1 MSRFH
6 QKISIGAINGWPT
19 WRAPVHPCTITKY
32 TNLPTYYYNIKDS
45 PFKYHPT
52 MAPNGTNGSVRSKKS
67 GEGDGFYNSL
77 VQGDVE
83 LPDEKVLDEIFSE
96 RTTQHA
102 DDAIDYEDIDEL
114 ADENDD
120 AELASVADESK
131 DNLAQGPGMDDEEDL
146 QNQANDEFDAFFGDD
161 DAKPDDGND
170 LGHMGGEDMHM
181 LDDMN
186 NQFGFEDDGL
196 DDLDLGFEDEE
207 DNRAAPDLK
216 TSRKRKSP
224 EELALKKAKLQ
235 KIVKD
240 MESRQ
245 KTRMVARHFPDYHPD
260 KPVNFHNMS
269 LPAPKYYSHLR
280 PGIASRTNI
289 KPLIPMKLSLEV
301 EPDQKKAFKSKR
313 GVTSVQ
319 RPGIVEIT
327 QADLDLISDFESNKE
342 NAVKIKL
349 LPFIKSDGVE
359 NDKFA
364 EFSKDLVLASADWD
378 DADIL
383 DAGDSDKEP
392 SKTKGSAISSDRFV
406 DDDLYYDDENIFNG
420 QAAPEK
426 FELNMNDPNL
436 LFVPDKKKT
445 DSTRSK
451 ALIPTD
457 KKHLH
462 MKFNI
467 SNDKQYEILRNNYNT
482 KVRSQLSNLNIE
494 HSVPAMRLQTPYYK
508 IRMSPEEARAYHRGK
523 FQVRQGSLICF
534 SKLKVRKKKKDK
546 GKTQTEIFR
555 KTSDLTSVDSSPLI
569 AMEYSEEYPSIL
581 SNFGMGS
588 KLINYYRKEKEDD
601 NSRPKAP
608 LGETH
613 VLGVED
619 RSPFWN
625 FGHVAKGDFVPT
637 LYNNMI
643 RAPIFKQ
650 EPKNT
655 DFLLIRSSGCGNH
668 QRHYLRAINHLFA
681 VGNVFP
687 AVEVP
692 APHSRK
698 VTNTSKNRLKMIVYR
713 TMNKNGNARLS
724 VKDISSHFPDQNDM
738 QNRQRLKEF
747 MEYQRKGDD
756 QGFWKIKNM
765 DVVPTEDEIRAMI
778 TPEDAALLDSMQ
790 HGSQV
795 LDDIDSL
802 YNDDSRKQDLKREKR
817 EKEGSKEMEEH
828 ENEEKEKAA
837 EKKRREKDGE
847 AEETIDEGLSPWS
860 LSKSFIFA
868 NQTKAMLQLNGEGD
882 PSGIGL
888 GFSFLRATQ
897 KHGFKPLIPPP
908 KDTVPKNTTAAYQQK
923 LYENEISRI
932 WYSQRS
938 SLTVDNREGHNLD
951 DIYREYKPLDHKD
964 FMKQKFAKEKEDK
977 VKQEGVQSARR
988 NVLKITRL
996 VRDENDIVQ
1005 RKVEFVT
1012 DPRLIK
1018 AYIKRKKQIEGDKMS
1033 MVNANEILPTNDIE
1047 MNKIRRKALEEK
1059 IANLTKRAKLSKGRK
1074 PSKDPLHLAAVAGG
1088 TIIDDNT
1095 VMLPDG
1101 SYAFGG
1107 KGIGKGKSRTR
1118 RCASCGAFGHI
1129 RTNKTCPL
1137 YEATKGGKVKIP
1149 AEQKEILMA
1158 QAKANEGSSENAEP
1172 DSNTAQSPA

>member
-1 MSRFH
+1 MS
-6 QKISIGAINGWPT
+6 S
-19 WRAPVHPCTITKY
+19 
-32 TNLPTYYYNIKDS
+32 
-45 PFKYHPT
+45 
-52 MAPNGTNGSVRSKKS
+52 NGTNGSARSKKA
-67 GEGDGFYNSL
+67 GGGDGYFNSL
-77 VQGDVE
+77 VKGDVE
-83 LPDEKVLDEIFSE
+83 VPDDKVIDEIFAE
-96 RTTQHA
+96 RNTKHA

-114 ADENDD
+114 ADESDEVESP
-120 AELASVADESK
+120 AAADESNT
-131 DNLAQGPGMDDEEDL
+131 NLATGGLNEDEDL
-146 QNQANDEFDAFFGDD
+146 QNQANDQFDAFFGDD
-161 DAKPDDGND
+161 DKPDDNAEDNLRGGD
-170 LGHMGGEDMHM
+170 MGM

-196 DDLDLGFEDEE
+196 NDLDLGFEDEE
-207 DNRAAPDLK
+207 MAVEQRVTK
-216 TSRKRKSP
+216 KRKSP
-224 EELALKKAKLQ
+224 EELEAKKAKLRR
-235 KIVKD
+235 IVQD
-240 MESRQ
+240 MELRRNSRLLA
-245 KTRMVARHFPDYHPD
+245 KHFPDYQRD
-260 KPVNFHNMS
+260 KPVNFHTMA
-269 LPAPKYYSHLR
+269 LPAPKYYNYLR
-280 PGIASRTNI
+280 PAIAFRNNV

-301 EPDQKKAFKSKR
+301 AADQKKAFKSKR
-313 GVTSVQ
+313 GVTADPESKK
-319 RPGIVEIT
+319 GIVEIT
-327 QADLDLISDFESNKE
+327 EKDLELIADIENNKE
-342 NAVKIKL
+342 NSVSVKV
-349 LPFIKSDGVE
+349 LPFISADGVE
-359 NDKFA
+359 YDKFA

-378 DADIL
+378 DAAIL
-383 DAGDSDKEP
+383 DAGDSDKVP
-392 SKTKGSAISSDRFV
+392 PKLAGLSSTQFV
-406 DDDLYYDDENIFNG
+406 DDDYFYDDENIFNG

-436 LFVPDKKKT
+436 LFVPDKKKA
-445 DSTRSK
+445 DHSKSK
-451 ALIPTD
+451 AVIPSD
-457 KKHLH
+457 LKHLH

-467 SNDKQYEILRNNYNT
+467 SNDKQYEILRTNYHT

-508 IRMSPEEARAYHRGK
+508 IKMSTEEARAFHRAK

-534 SKLKVRKKKKDK
+534 SKLKTRKKKKDK
-546 GKTQTEIFR
+546 GKTQTEIFK
-555 KTSDLTSVDSSPLI
+555 KTSDLTAVDTSPLI

-588 KLINYYRKEKEDD
+588 KLINYYRKEKEED
-601 NSRPKAP
+601 NLRPKAP

-637 LYNNMI
+637 LYNNMM

-650 EPKNT
+650 EPKST
-655 DFLLIRSSGCGNH
+655 DFLLIRSLGCGNH

-713 TMNKNGNARLS
+713 TMNRNGNARLS
-724 VKDISSHFPDQNDM
+724 VKDISLHFPDQNDM

-765 DVVPTEDEIRAMI
+765 DIVPSEEEIRAMI

-790 HGSQV
+790 HGAQV

-802 YNDDSRKQDLKREKR
+802 YNDESRKQDLRREKR
-817 EKEGSKEMEEH
+817 EKEGNKNAEEN
-828 ENEEKEKAA
+828 ENEEKEKA
-837 EKKRREKDGE
+837 ERKRKEREGE
-847 AEETIDEGLSPWS
+847 TDETIDEGLSPWS
-860 LSKSFIFA
+860 LSRSFIIS
-868 NQTKAMLQLNGEGD
+868 NQTKAMLQLTGEGD

-908 KDTVPKNTTAAYQQK
+908 KDSVPKNTTAAYQQK
-923 LYENEISRI
+923 LYEQEVSRI

-938 SLTVDNREGHNLD
+938 SLTVDNREGHNLN
-951 DIYREYKPLDHKD
+951 DIYKKYKPIDHKD
-964 FMKQKFAKEKEDK
+964 HMKQKFSKEKEDK
-977 VKQEGVQSARR
+977 IKQEGVQSARR

-1059 IANLTKRAKLSKGRK
+1059 IANLQKRAKLSKGRK
-1074 PSKDPLHLAAVAGG
+1074 PNKDPLHLAAAAGG
-1088 TIIDDNT
+1088 TIIDANT

-1107 KGIGKGKSRTR
+1107 RGIGKGKSRTR

-1137 YEATKGGKVKIP
+1137 YEATKGGTVKIP
-1149 AEQKEILMA
+1149 AEQKDILMA
-1158 QAKANEGSSENAEP
+1158 QFKAKEGNTESSEPPA
-1172 DSNTAQSPA
+1172 NTAQSPPQAA

>member
-1 MSRFH
+1 MPPKGTKGSSRAEG
-6 QKISIGAINGWPT
+6 SGNG
-19 WRAPVHPCTITKY
+19 
-32 TNLPTYYYNIKDS
+32 DS
-45 PFKYHPT
+45 
-52 MAPNGTNGSVRSKKS
+52 
-67 GEGDGFYNSL
+67 FYNSL
-77 VQGDVE
+77 VQGDVDV
-83 LPDEKVLDEIFSE
+83 PDDKVIDEIFAE

-114 ADENDD
+114 ADENED
-120 AELASVADESK
+120 EVSGMVIEESK
-131 DNLAQGPGMDDEEDL
+131 EAGMPAEGLDDEQEL
-146 QNQANDEFDAFFGDD
+146 QNKANDQFDAFFGDD
-161 DAKPDDGND
+161 DDEEKAAQSDHFDHMDGAD
-170 LGHMGGEDMHM
+170 MDMLG
-181 LDDMN
+181 DMN

-196 DDLDLGFEDEE
+196 NDLNLGFEDELGHE
-207 DNRAAPDLK
+207 HTMKASEP
-216 TSRKRKSP
+216 SRKRKSP
-224 EELALKKAKLQ
+224 QELAQKKAKLQ
-235 KIVKD
+235 KIVAD
-240 MESRQ
+240 MESRH
-245 KTRMVARHFPDYHPD
+245 KARMVAKYYPEYSPS
-260 KPVNFHNMS
+260 KPVNFHTMS
-269 LPAPKYYSHLR
+269 LPAPKYYNHLR
-280 PGIASRTNI
+280 PAIAFRSNV
-289 KPLIPMKLSLEV
+289 KPLIPMKLSMEV

-313 GVTSVQ
+313 GVINDASQ
-319 RPGIVEIT
+319 KKGIVQIT
-327 QADLDLISDFESNKE
+327 QADLDLIEDLERNGDTS
-342 NAVKIKL
+342 VKVKV
-349 LPFIKSDGVE
+349 LPFISSDGIE
-359 NDKFA
+359 YDKFA
-364 EFSKDLVLASADWD
+364 EFSKDLVLASTDWD
-378 DADIL
+378 DDAII
-383 DAGDSDKEP
+383 DAGDKDKMAKP
-392 SKTKGSAISSDRFV
+392 SRPGISTDKFV
-406 DDDLYYDDENIFNG
+406 DDDIDYDDENIFNG
-420 QAAPEK
+420 QVAPDK

-445 DSTRSK
+445 DTAKSR
-451 ALIPTD
+451 AVIPTD
-457 KKHLH
+457 KKQLQL
-462 MKFNI
+462 KFNV

-482 KVRSQLSNLNIE
+482 KVRSQLSNLTIE
-494 HSVPAMRLQTPYYK
+494 HSVPALRLQTPYYK
-508 IRMSPEEARAYHRGK
+508 IRLSKEEARAYHRAK

-534 SKLKVRKKKKDK
+534 SKPKVRKKKKDK
-546 GKTQTEIFR
+546 GKTQTEIFS
-555 KTSDLTSVDSSPLI
+555 KTSDLTAADTAPLI
-569 AMEYSEEYPSIL
+569 AMEYCEEYPNIL
-581 SNFGMGS
+581 SNFGMSS
-588 KLINYYRKEKEDD
+588 KVINYYRKEKEDD

-608 LGETH
+608 IGETH

-650 EPKNT
+650 EPKST

-668 QRHYLRAINHLFA
+668 QRHYLRAINNLFA

-765 DVVPTEDEIRAMI
+765 DVVPTEEEIRAMI
-778 TPEDAALLDSMQ
+778 TPEDVALLDSMQ

-817 EKEGSKEMEEH
+817 EKENGKDAEE
-828 ENEEKEKAA
+828 ENEEKEKA
-837 EKKRREKDGE
+837 ERKRREKDGE
-847 AEETIDEGLSPWS
+847 TDETIDEGLSPWS
-860 LSKSFIFA
+860 LSRSFIIA

-882 PSGIGL
+882 NSGIGL

-897 KHGFKPLIPPP
+897 KHGFKPLFPPP
-908 KDTVPKNTTAAYQQK
+908 KESVPKNTTAAYQQK

-938 SLTVDNREGHNLD
+938 SLTVDNREGHTLD
-951 DIYREYKPLDHKD
+951 DIYKEYKPLDHVEY
-964 FMKQKFAKEKEDK
+964 MKQKFAKEKEDK

-996 VRDENDIVQ
+996 VRDENNVVQ
-1005 RKVEFVT
+1005 RRVEYVT

-1033 MVNANEILPTNDIE
+1033 MVDANEILPTNDIE

-1059 IANLTKRAKLSKGRK
+1059 IANLQKRAKLSKGRK
-1074 PSKDPLHLAAVAGG
+1074 PSKDPLHLAAAAGG
-1088 TIIDDNT
+1088 TIIDANT

-1118 RCASCGAFGHI
+1118 RCKSCGVFGHI
-1129 RTNKTCPL
+1129 KTNKKCPL
-1137 YEATKGGKVKIP
+1137 YEATKGGSIRIS
-1149 AEQKEILMA
+1149 AEQKDIIMA
-1158 QAKANEGSSENAEP
+1158 EYRSKEGGGGGGSGHSEPPSS
-1172 DSNTAQSPA
+1172 TAQSSPQPV

>member
-1 MSRFH
+1 
-6 QKISIGAINGWPT
+6 
-19 WRAPVHPCTITKY
+19 
-32 TNLPTYYYNIKDS
+32 
-45 PFKYHPT
+45 
-52 MAPNGTNGSVRSKKS
+52 MAPNGTNGTARAKKS

-77 VQGDVE
+77 VKGDVE
-83 LPDEKVLDEIFSE
+83 VPDEKVIDEIFTE
-96 RTTQHA
+96 RTTKHA

-114 ADENDD
+114 ADEDD
-120 AELASVADESK
+120 DLDVAPGADDSNNNFAVDGLDE
-131 DNLAQGPGMDDEEDL
+131 EEDL

-161 DAKPDDGND
+161 DKPGDDGD
-170 LGHMGGEDMHM
+170 IEIPGGDMGM

-196 DDLDLGFEDEE
+196 NDLELGFEDE
-207 DNRAAPDLK
+207 DMMVDQRIPK
-216 TSRKRKSP
+216 KRKSP
-224 EELALKKAKLQ
+224 EELAAKRAKLQ
-235 KIVKD
+235 KLVKD

-245 KTRMVARHFPDYHPD
+245 KSRMVAKHFPDYQPD
-260 KPVNFHNMS
+260 KPVNFHTMS
-269 LPAPKYYSHLR
+269 LPAPKYYKHLR
-280 PGIASRTNI
+280 PALAFRSNI

-301 EPDQKKAFKSKR
+301 APDQKKAFKSKR
-313 GVTSVQ
+313 GVTKDQSQ
-319 RPGIVEIT
+319 KHGIVEIT
-327 QADLDLISDFESNKE
+327 EKDLELIADFESNKE
-342 NAVKIKL
+342 NSVSVKL
-349 LPFIKSDGVE
+349 LPFISSDGVE
-359 NDKFA
+359 YDKFA

-378 DADIL
+378 DASIL

-392 SKTKGSAISSDRFV
+392 TKTNGISSDKFV
-406 DDDLYYDDENIFNG
+406 DDDFFYDDENIFNG

-436 LFVPDKKKT
+436 LFVPDKKKA
-445 DSTRSK
+445 DHSK
-451 ALIPTD
+451 SRAVIPTD
-457 KKHLH
+457 LKHLH

-508 IRMSPEEARAYHRGK
+508 IKLSTEEARAYHRAK

-546 GKTQTEIFR
+546 GKTQTEIFK
-555 KTSDLTSVDSSPLI
+555 KTSDLTAVDSSPLI

-588 KLINYYRKEKEDD
+588 KLINYYRKEKEED
-601 NSRPKAP
+601 NLRPKAP

-650 EPKNT
+650 EPKST
-655 DFLLIRSSGCGNH
+655 DFLLIRSLGCGNH

-713 TMNKNGNARLS
+713 TMNRNGNARLS
-724 VKDISSHFPDQNDM
+724 VKDISLHFPDQNDM

-765 DVVPTEDEIRAMI
+765 DVVPTEEEVRAMI
-778 TPEDAALLDSMQ
+778 TPEDATLLDSMQ
-790 HGSQV
+790 HGAQV

-802 YNDDSRKQDLKREKR
+802 YNDDSRKQDLRREKR
-817 EKEGSKEMEEH
+817 EKEGSKETEDH
-828 ENEEKEKAA
+828 ENEEKEKA
-837 EKKRREKDGE
+837 ERKRKERDGE
-847 AEETIDEGLSPWS
+847 TDETIDEGLSPWS
-860 LSKSFIFA
+860 LSRSFIIS

-923 LYENEISRI
+923 LYEQEVSRI

-938 SLTVDNREGHNLD
+938 SLTVDNREGHTLD
-951 DIYREYKPLDHKD
+951 DIYREYRPLDHKD
-964 FMKQKFAKEKEDK
+964 YMKQKFAKEKEEK

-996 VRDENDIVQ
+996 VRDENDVVQ

-1059 IANLTKRAKLSKGRK
+1059 IANLQKRAKLSKGRK
-1074 PSKDPLHLAAVAGG
+1074 PNKDPLHLAAAAGG
-1088 TIIDDNT
+1088 TIIDANT

-1107 KGIGKGKSRTR
+1107 KGIGKGKSKTR

-1137 YEATKGGKVKIP
+1137 YEATKGGTIKIP
-1149 AEQKEILMA
+1149 PEQKDIIMA
-1158 QAKANEGSSENAEP
+1158 QVKAKEGNSESSDP
-1172 DSNTAQSPA
+1172 TSNTAQSLPQPAPTF

>member
-1 MSRFH
+1 M
-6 QKISIGAINGWPT
+6 
-19 WRAPVHPCTITKY
+19 
-32 TNLPTYYYNIKDS
+32 
-45 PFKYHPT
+45 
-52 MAPNGTNGSVRSKKS
+52 
-67 GEGDGFYNSL
+67 GDGYPNNI
-77 VQGDVE
+77 VGGDLEV
-83 LPDEKVLDEIFSE
+83 PDDKVIDEIFSE

-102 DDAIDYEDIDEL
+102 EDAIDYEDIDEL
-114 ADENDD
+114 ADEDD
-120 AELASVADESK
+120 EPDVPTGANGSK
-131 DNLAQGPGMDDEEDL
+131 DDQLKSMEDDEEQL
-146 QNQANDEFDAFFGDD
+146 QNQANDEFDAFFGEDD
-161 DAKPDDGND
+161 DSSAKPQDGD
-170 LGHMGGEDMHM
+170 HLGHMGGEDMDM
-181 LDDMN
+181 LGDMN

-196 DDLDLGFEDEE
+196 QDLDLGFGDEQ
-207 DNRAAPDLK
+207 DFGHDVFLTKASK
-216 TSRKRKSP
+216 KRKSP
-224 EELALKKAKLQ
+224 EELAAKKAKLQ
-235 KIVKD
+235 RLVKD
-240 MESRQ
+240 METRQ
-245 KTRMVARHFPDYHPD
+245 KARMVAKYFPDYNSE
-260 KPVNFHNMS
+260 KPFNYHNMA
-269 LPAPKYYSHLR
+269 LPAPKYYRYLR
-280 PGIASRTNI
+280 PAIAFRNSI
-289 KPLIPMKLSLEV
+289 KPLIPMKVSLEV
-301 EPDQKKAFKSKR
+301 EADQKKAFKSKR
-313 GVTSVQ
+313 GITDTASHK
-319 RPGIVEIT
+319 GIVKIT
-327 QADLDLISDFESNKE
+327 EEDLDLIAELENNKE
-342 NAVKIKL
+342 DSVRIKI
-349 LPFIKSDGVE
+349 LPFISSDGIE
-359 NDKFA
+359 YDKFA

-378 DADIL
+378 DAGIL

-392 SKTKGSAISSDRFV
+392 SDSINEVTVDRLN
-406 DDDLYYDDENIFNG
+406 DEELDYDDENIFNG
-420 QAAPEK
+420 QVASEK

-436 LFVPDKKKT
+436 LFVPDKKKGEHAK
-445 DSTRSK
+445 SK
-451 ALIPTD
+451 AVIPAD
-457 KKHLH
+457 KKHLQS
-462 MKFNI
+462 KFNI

-494 HSVPAMRLQTPYYK
+494 HSVPALRLQTPYYK
-508 IRMSPEEARAYHRGK
+508 IKMSTEEARAYHRAK

-555 KTSDLTSVDSSPLI
+555 KTSDLTAVDTSPLI
-569 AMEYSEEYPSIL
+569 ALEYSEEYPSIL

-601 NSRPKAP
+601 NLRPKAP

-637 LYNNMI
+637 LYNNMV
-643 RAPIFKQ
+643 RAPVFKQ
-650 EPKNT
+650 EPKGT
-655 DFLLIRSSGCGNH
+655 DFLLIRSLGCGNH
-668 QRHYLRAINHLFA
+668 QRHYLRAIDHLFA

-724 VKDISSHFPDQNDM
+724 VKDISLHFPDQNDM

-765 DVVPTEDEIRAMI
+765 DTVPTEEEIRAMI

-790 HGSQV
+790 HGLQV

-802 YNDDSRKQDLKREKR
+802 YNDDSRKQDLKREKKER
-817 EKEGSKEMEEH
+817 EGSKDTEEH
-828 ENEEKEKAA
+828 EHEEKEKA
-837 EKKRREKDGE
+837 ERKRKERDGE
-847 AEETIDEGLSPWS
+847 TDETIDEGLSPWG
-860 LSKSFIFA
+860 LSRSFIIA

-888 GFSFLRATQ
+888 GFSLLRATQ

-908 KDTVPKNTTAAYQQK
+908 KETVPKTATASYQQK

-938 SLTVDNREGHNLD
+938 SLTVDNREGHTLD
-951 DIYREYKPLDHKD
+951 DIYREYRPIDHKEY
-964 FMKQKFAKEKEDK
+964 MKRKFAKEKEDK
-977 VKQEGVQSARR
+977 VKKEGVQSARK

-1005 RKVEFVT
+1005 RKVEFIT

-1033 MVNANEILPTNDIE
+1033 MVNANEIVPTNDIE

-1059 IANLTKRAKLSKGRK
+1059 IANLQKRAKLSKGRK
-1074 PSKDPLHLAAVAGG
+1074 PNKDPLHLAAAAGG
-1088 TIIDDNT
+1088 RIIDANT

-1101 SYAFGG
+1101 TYAFGG
-1107 KGIGKGKSRTR
+1107 KGIGKGKSTTR

-1129 RTNKTCPL
+1129 RTRKTCPL
-1137 YEATKGGKVKIP
+1137 YEATKGGTIKLSP
-1149 AEQKEILMA
+1149 EQRDIIMA
-1158 QAKANEGSSENAEP
+1158 QVKAKENSTEHSEAPTGTANSLPQPS
-1172 DSNTAQSPA
+1172 TTPA